1 MISEATGSDR
11 VIDFPALR
19 AAGCPF
25 DPPPDY
31 RQESCPGPVVR
42 ARLWDGS
49 LCTLVTG
56 YEHVR
61 SLLGDRRLS
70 ADVRAPGFP
79 LLSRSRHELLGR
91 STVSFI
97 RLDDAEHVR
106 QRRMLMGGFIARR
119 VEEMRPRMR
128 QVVDETL
135 DAFVEEG
142 GPADL
147 VAGFAVPVASRVIF
161 ELLGLPYEDRGF
173 LLEHSRV
180 MSRLDP
186 DLDVLEAAIAAL
198 TEYLTDLAA
207 HKRRSPDES
216 VLGRLAMREDV
227 AAEELASMGRLLL
240 TAGHWTTV
248 DMTALGVL
256 ALLRHPVQA
265 DLLRVDGDLATGAV
279 EELLRYLSILQIGV
293 PRAALEDIE
302 IDGTVIR
309 AGEGVMLMLST
320 ANRDAGMFPDGD
332 RLDLTRDTRHHLAF
346 SFGPHQCLGQA
357 LARAELQIALPTL
370 LRRLPGLRLA
380 TPFEELCFQEDMVYG
395 VDRLPVAW

>member
-1 MISEATGSDR
+1 M
-11 VIDFPALR
+11 
-19 AAGCPF
+19 
-25 DPPPDY
+25 
-31 RQESCPGPVVR
+31 
-42 ARLWDGS
+42 
-49 LCTLVTG
+49 
-56 YEHVR
+56 
-61 SLLGDRRLS
+61 LS
-70 ADVRAPGFP
+70 
-79 LLSRSRHELLGR
+79 R

-106 QRRMLMGGFIARR
+106 QRRVLMGGFIARR
-119 VEEMRPRMR
+119 VEEMRPWMR

-135 DAFVEEG
+135 DGFVEEG

-186 DLDVLEAAIAAL
+186 DLDALKAAIAAL

-216 VLGRLAMREDV
+216 VLGRLATRGDV

-265 DLLRVDGDLATGAV
+265 GLLRADGDLATGAV

-293 PRAALEDIE
+293 PRAALEDIDV
-302 IDGTVIR
+302 DGTVIR

-380 TPFEELCFQEDMVYG
+380 APFEELRFREDMVYG
-395 VDRLPVAW
+395 VDRLPVTW